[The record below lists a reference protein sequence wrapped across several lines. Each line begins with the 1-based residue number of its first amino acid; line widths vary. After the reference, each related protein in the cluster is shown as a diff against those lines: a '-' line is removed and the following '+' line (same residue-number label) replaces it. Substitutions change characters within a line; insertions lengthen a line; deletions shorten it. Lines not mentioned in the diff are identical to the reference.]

1 MKHSFA
7 PAAALLLAA
16 AGAAP
21 AADWPQFRGP
31 DRDGV
36 YPGRATLPDFP
47 ADGPPVVWERPVGAG
62 FSGPAAARGR
72 VILFHRLGGNEVVE
86 SIAADDGETV
96 WKSADATTYRDDFGF
111 DEGPRA
117 TPVVAGGQIYTF
129 GAQGVLR
136 CLEFATGRT
145 VWSLDT
151 HREFGVRK
159 GFFGAASTPLVLGS
173 RLFANVGGSG
183 GAGIVALDKDTGR
196 LLWKATDH
204 EASYSSP
211 VAAEFEG
218 ETLVVFF
225 TREGLAALDPS
236 SGEVRFERRWRS
248 RSRASV
254 NAATPIVS
262 GGTIFLSA
270 SYGTGAVALRVR
282 GGALEDLWSGGEFPQ
297 QPLRGRRFGRRRA
310 LRISRPPGIRPEFPR
325 GGIGERQGALVRRP
339 IRRGHGDAG
348 RRPPAGLAGIGRAR
362 PARGLAGSVSLGL
375 AGANPACRNPSLPR
389 RSRTGFS
396 SPATRTRWSA
406 CGCGKSNRLATTPAR
421 RCARPP
427 ALGPSM
433 TPAMGPAPR

>member
-1 MKHSFA
+1 MGFGFAMKHSFA

-36 YPGRATLPDFP
+36 YPGRATIPDFP

-86 SIAADDGETV
+86 SIAAGGGETV

-282 GGALEDLWSGGEFPQ
+282 GGALEDLWSGGDS
-297 QPLRGRRFGRRRA
+297 LNNHYA
-310 LRISRPPGIRPEFPR
+310 
-325 GGIGERQGALVRRP
+325 
-339 IRRGHGDAG
+339 AG
-348 RRPPAGLAGIGRAR
+348 VLAGGVLYGFHGRQEYGQSFRAVE
-362 PARGLAGSVSLGL
+362 LASGKVLWSADQYGAGTVTRVGDRLLVLRESGELDLLAVSPEAFRSVSRAQIL
-375 AGANPACRNPSLPR
+375 PAE
-389 RSRTGFS
+389 
-396 SPATRTRWSA
+396 TRA
-406 CGCGKSNRLATTPAR
+406 Y
-421 RCARPP
+421 P
-427 ALGPSM
+427 ALADGLFFARDKN
-433 TPAMGPAPR
+433 TLVCLRLWKE